1 MGRNTIAIGIPARL
15 HYFLFTVKV
24 IPLKKSLLVIG
35 KILMLF
41 VDTLTVDEKHYLLTR
56 DNLRQTIQ
64 LKFSEKQKLFLHFS
78 YIFKIYIKFK
88 TFAKKR

>member
-1 MGRNTIAIGIPARL
+1 
-15 HYFLFTVKV
+15 
-24 IPLKKSLLVIG
+24 
-35 KILMLF
+35 MLF

-64 LKFSEKQKLFLHFS
+64 LKFSEKQKLFLNFS